1 MLTILSEGFRT
12 ESVRERIAAA
22 VSIKKKCIL
31 IVPEQE
37 TLNAEAYFARTLPSY
52 SPLCFEAT
60 NFSRLANTVFRRLG
74 GICYRY
80 ASDGAAAL
88 LMWKTLDAL
97 APFLNTPMRDTGA
110 VEEML
115 AALGELYAAGV
126 DESALSAAA
135 ARLPEGDR
143 LREKLCDLSL
153 IFHTYRGELAEAYGS
168 HAEDLDRLAVLLR
181 ENDCFEDTAFFV
193 DSFTSFTAQE
203 YRILEALMRRCDLTV
218 ALQRKAGTL
227 PSLCYEE
234 TEDTAKKLLALARA
248 ASIPSVCKEGAKDI
262 LPPAIAYAKEQLFR
276 ADKALSPYEENGDA
290 IALWR
295 VKNPFDAADAVAA
308 DIAARVRA
316 GARFRD
322 FAVFV
327 RDVKKYA
334 GIIDTALARQGL
346 PFFISTSRDVFSFS
360 AVRMIRA
367 AYEVLCKGYR
377 TSDVLAF
384 LKCGY
389 GDASPDDVD
398 VFEIYVSFW
407 RISGKSFADK
417 KPWTMKPS
425 GYAKEL
431 TEADAFTLARANR
444 VKEQLTDVLSV
455 LDEGSH
461 DGDTVRAHASALYA
475 FLKRVKCEERLRS
488 LAEEEKVRGRAA
500 EADALSRLFGV
511 ICDMLDTACEAAGE
525 LSLSKAQFAEMLDVL
540 FSSVSFGQ
548 LPTSPD
554 AVTVGSAEMLRAREA
569 RFTYLLGVNEGEF
582 PATVASGGAFADS
595 ERRILEDLGL
605 PLAFDPLIRASR
617 EQFCFL
623 RALASA
629 SECATVIS
637 YKTDAAGGAVHASA
651 LFDRMEKIFGKAKEI
666 KKIEAYTPESALSL
680 GVTDEDEAALAS
692 LLGDDKRYEHFF
704 LGKSIPISST
714 ECFIDK
720 DLAKAIFPK
729 SLRMSQTRFES
740 YLKCPFAYYC
750 EYLLGLSS
758 KENADFSAL
767 DVGSLI
773 HAVLENL
780 FLALDADE
788 KTIKT
793 VSRAE
798 IPYYTEKVC
807 RAYIEKICPEEMKSS
822 PRLLHLFERL
832 KRSATLISEELYDEF
847 AQSDFTPAFFE
858 FTIGKSGTP
867 DPIAFDFGEGNQ
879 MLFHGQI
886 DRIDTYRHSD
896 GRLYLRVVDY
906 KTGKKVFSVD
916 DVKKGKNLQM
926 LLYLFSLWK
935 SENPAFRE
943 RLALKEG
950 ETPLPAGVSYMM
962 ASVNDVAL
970 DAPADEEDVKALAKE
985 SLTRSALTLMDEDIV
1000 RAMDKLLSGH
1010 YVPLKTDKKTGSIQ
1024 WDKSFASLERMGEI
1038 FEEMKTVVAKV
1049 GESMRQGKACAEP
1062 SEEKIGMGTVCDSC
1076 AYKPMCRKR

>member
-1 MLTILSEGFRT
+1 MLTILSEGFRAS
-12 ESVRERIAAA
+12 SVHERVEAA
-22 VSIKKKCIL
+22 VAARKKCIL

-37 TLNAEAYFARTLPSY
+37 TLNAEVTFARTLPTF
-52 SPLCFEAT
+52 SPLYFEVT

-80 ASDGAAAL
+80 ASDAASAL

-97 APFLNTPMRDTGA
+97 APFLNTPMRDTSA

-115 AALGELYAAGV
+115 SALGELYAAGIG
-126 DESALSAAA
+126 EEELSAAA
-135 ARLPEGDR
+135 SRLPEGDR
-143 LREKLCDLSL
+143 LREKLNDLSL
-153 IFHTYRGELAEAYGS
+153 IFHTYRGELAETYGS
-168 HAEDLDRLAVLLR
+168 HAEDLDRLSVLLR
-181 ENDCFEDTAFFV
+181 ENDCFEETAFFV

-203 YRILEALMRRCDLTV
+203 YNILEALMRRYDLTI
-218 ALQRKAGTL
+218 ALQRKTGEL

-234 TEDTAKKLLALARA
+234 TEDTAKKLLSLARTA
-248 ASIPSVCKEGAKDI
+248 GIPSVCEEGKKDI
-262 LPPAIAYAKEQLFR
+262 LPPATFYAKEQLFR
-276 ADKALSPYEENGDA
+276 ADKALLPYEGDKDA

-295 VKNPFDAADAVAA
+295 AKNPFEAADAIAA
-308 DIAARVRA
+308 DIAARVRE

-327 RDVKKYA
+327 RDVKKYI
-334 GIIDTALARQGL
+334 GIIDAALSRQGL
-346 PFFISTSRDVFSFS
+346 PYFISASRDVFSFS
-360 AVRMIRA
+360 AIRMIRA
-367 AYEVLCKGYR
+367 AYNVLCKGYR
-377 TSDVLAF
+377 THDVLAF

-389 GDASPDDVD
+389 GDAAADDVD

-407 RISGKSFADK
+407 RISGKSFTDK

-431 TEADAFTLARANR
+431 TEADALTLSRANR
-444 VKEQLTDVLSV
+444 VKEQLLGVLSV
-455 LDEGSH
+455 LDEGSR
-461 DGDTVRAHASALYA
+461 DGDTVKTHATALYA
-475 FLKRVKCEERLRS
+475 FLERVGCEERLLS
-488 LAEEEKVRGRAA
+488 LAEEEKARGNVTEA
-500 EADALSRLFGV
+500 EAFSRLFGV

-525 LSLSKAQFAEMLDVL
+525 LSLTKAQFAEMLDVL

-554 AVTVGSAEMLRAREA
+554 AVTVGSAEMLRARDA

-582 PATVASGGAFADS
+582 PAVVAAGGAFADS
-595 ERRILEDLGL
+595 ERKILEELGL

-637 YKTDAAGGAVHASA
+637 YKTDASGSAVHASA
-651 LFDRMEKIFGKAKEI
+651 LFTRMEKIFGAAKEI
-666 KKIEAYTPESALSL
+666 QKIEAYTPEAALSL
-680 GVTDEDEAALAS
+680 GVTASDAAVLSS
-692 LLGDDKRYEHFF
+692 LLEGDERYEHFF
-704 LGKSIPISST
+704 LGKSIPIHDEECYISS
-714 ECFIDK
+714 
-720 DLAKAIFPK
+720 DLAEAIFPK

-740 YLKCPFAYYC
+740 YLRCPFAYYC

-758 KENADFSAL
+758 KESADFSAL

-780 FLALDADE
+780 FLALENDR

-793 VSRAE
+793 VSREE
-798 IPYYTEKVC
+798 IPSYTEKVC
-807 RAYIEKICPEEMKSS
+807 RAYVDEICPEEMKSS

-858 FTIGKSGTP
+858 FTIGKAGAP
-867 DPIAFDFGEGNQ
+867 DPIAFDFGDGSE

-935 SENPAFRE
+935 SENPAFKE
-943 RLALKEG
+943 RLALGKE
-950 ETPLPAGVSYMM
+950 ETPLPAGISYMM
-962 ASVNDVAL
+962 ASVSDVAL
-970 DAPADEEDVKALAKE
+970 DAPCDEEEVKAIAKK
-985 SLTRSALTLMDEDIV
+985 SLVRSGLTLEDEEIV

-1010 YVPLKTDKKTGSIQ
+1010 FVPLKKDKKTGSIK

-1038 FEEMKTVVAKV
+1038 FDEMKAVVAEV
-1049 GESMRQGKACAEP
+1049 GSSMRRGRACAEP
-1062 SEEKIGMGTVCDSC
+1062 SEERIGMGTVCDSC
-1076 AYKPMCRKR
+1076 SYKPICRKR